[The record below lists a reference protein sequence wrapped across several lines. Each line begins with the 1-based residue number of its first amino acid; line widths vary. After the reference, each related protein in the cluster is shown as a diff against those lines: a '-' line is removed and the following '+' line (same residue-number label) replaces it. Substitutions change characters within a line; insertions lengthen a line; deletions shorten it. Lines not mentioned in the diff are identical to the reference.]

1 MKVIVAKMPGG
12 KAVSVELGNGATILD
27 AISAAGYS
35 DNLEGGF
42 ELRKNDAPA
51 TASDTVAQGD
61 IIALAGKVSGNA
73 AKKPKIGVLNVVVDA
88 KDVTTAETPGAFVRN
103 FPIKVS
109 EFFNPIDDDNKLAI
123 QGYILAHTENEAF
136 DANNY
141 RVAVLKKDQTKPVR
155 FKSLNGGNLFL
166 SPDSLL
172 VICEKGKE
180 VEIEDGAKYYKEYM
194 ERNDDEM
201 KVNEKTETPKKRGR
215 KPKAEKAAAAE
226 VEKTPKKRGRKP
238 KTEKVCSC
246 HTAEC
251 CATECSDITECS
263 DVNVSAAECN
273 PAKELFDFQR
283 GGLNFY
289 DENISINCAVK
300 KLLAF
305 KELLGDVKVGISIN
319 FDAFR

>member
-42 ELRKNDAPA
+42 ELRKNDTPA

-73 AKKPKIGVLNVVVDA
+73 AKKPNIGVLNVVVVA
-88 KDVTTAETPGAFVRN
+88 KDATTTETPGAFVRN

-180 VEIEDGAKYYKEYM
+180 VEIEDGAKYYKEHM

-226 VEKTPKKRGRKP
+226 VEKTPKKRGRKS
-238 KTEKVCSC
+238 KAEKVCSC

-251 CATECSDITECS
+251 DVTECS

-273 PAKELFDFQR
+273 PAKELFDFNH

-289 DENISINCAVK
+289 DENISIDCAVK

-319 FDAFR
+319 FYSVDKEK